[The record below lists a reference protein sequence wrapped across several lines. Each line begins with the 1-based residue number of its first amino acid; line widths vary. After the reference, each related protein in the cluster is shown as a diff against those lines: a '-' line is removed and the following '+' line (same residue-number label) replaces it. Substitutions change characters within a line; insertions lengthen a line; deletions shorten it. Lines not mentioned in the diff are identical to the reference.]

1 MRSARRVLPRALLPI
16 LVMMVILMADC
27 MFLTGKTLR
36 ENFDDGSVTTSGKA
50 KLAADEATSLT
61 RIGVQTVQGV
71 VHLTGIVET
80 EAMKEHAA
88 EIARQVRGVR
98 SVVNNLVAQNG

>member
-1 MRSARRVLPRALLPI
+1 MRSARWVLPRAILPI
-16 LVMMVILMADC
+16 LVMMILMAGC
-27 MFLTGKTLR
+27 MFLTGKTLGQ
-36 ENFDDGSVTTSGKA
+36 NFDDGSITTSVKA

-61 RIGVQTVQGV
+61 KISVQTVQGV
-71 VHLTGIVET
+71 VHLTGIVEA
-80 EAMKEHAA
+80 EAMMEHTA